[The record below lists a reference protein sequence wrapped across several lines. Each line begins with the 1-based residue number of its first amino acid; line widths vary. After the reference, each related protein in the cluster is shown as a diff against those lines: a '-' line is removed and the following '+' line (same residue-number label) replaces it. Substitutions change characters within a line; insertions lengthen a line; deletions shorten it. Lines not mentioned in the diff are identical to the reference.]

1 MKKIIVIVLVAC
13 LAAPTAWL
21 LLREEPRGPI
31 SEEQA
36 IAKIRT
42 YIAGVE
48 KIPEENIR
56 IDRIESRPPT
66 ESESDFLLEWGEEPP
81 ELMWFADVT
90 RLFGDVG
97 PRAGIIWLDAHTRE
111 IIYGSFLD

>member
-1 MKKIIVIVLVAC
+1 MKIKTVIIITALVAALGAAIS
-13 LAAPTAWL
+13 LAF
-21 LLREEPRGPI
+21 LRQAPI
-31 SEEQA
+31 SEEGA

-97 PRAGIIWLDAHTRE
+97 PRAGIIWLDAHTGE

>member
-1 MKKIIVIVLVAC
+1 MKKVIVIALVAC

-21 LLREEPRGPI
+21 LLREESRAPI

-42 YIAGVE
+42 YIAEAE
-48 KIPEENIR
+48 KIPDENIR

>member
-1 MKKIIVIVLVAC
+1 MKKITVIVLVAC

-48 KIPEENIR
+48 KFPEENVQ
-56 IDRIESRPPT
+56 IDKIELRPPT
-66 ESESDFLLEWGEEPP
+66 ESESEFLIEWGEEPP

-97 PRAGIIWLDAHTRE
+97 PRAGIIWLDAHTGE